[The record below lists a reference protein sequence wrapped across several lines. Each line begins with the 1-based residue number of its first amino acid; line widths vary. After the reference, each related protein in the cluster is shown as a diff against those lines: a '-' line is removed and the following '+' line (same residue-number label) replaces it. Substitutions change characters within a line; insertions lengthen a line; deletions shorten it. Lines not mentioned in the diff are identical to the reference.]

1 MYSVEV
7 WIRVCSNGR
16 QGDFWGTGRQSMT
29 RDVFFDAIA
38 IAMIVNAAA
47 AGEATVKTI
56 QVSGTGSALPN
67 GAIVHSK
74 IATPTGL
81 IQRGLV

>member
-1 MYSVEV
+1 M
-7 WIRVCSNGR
+7 RVCSNGR
-16 QGDFWGTGRQSMT
+16 QGDLWGAGRESMT

-47 AGEATVKTI
+47 AGEDTVKTI
-56 QVSGTGSALPN
+56 QVSGTGSTLLN

>member
-1 MYSVEV
+1 
-7 WIRVCSNGR
+7 
-16 QGDFWGTGRQSMT
+16 MT

-56 QVSGTGSALPN
+56 QVSGTGSALLN
-67 GAIVHSK
+67 GAVVHSK
-74 IATPTGL
+74 VAMPTGL